1 VTLQVFWPRDNQDK
15 NVVAWVMTPV
25 LIDAG
30 ELGLPAARQSG

>member
-15 NVVAWVMTPV
+15 NVVTWVMTPV

-30 ELGLPAARQSG
+30 